1 MVSLL
6 LTYSHPLTIEE
17 YIPWVVISVLMMT
30 EAMTISIVRWVGE
43 DLPSVEMISLLGEFD
58 TIFFRGGGDTF
69 FE

>member
-1 MVSLL
+1 M
-6 LTYSHPLTIEE
+6 
-17 YIPWVVISVLMMT
+17 LMMT

-69 FE
+69 LNE